1 MPSSRDPAF
10 LSTDDRIREIASL
23 LATGLRRLRSPAP
36 HAFISAPQKVSEN
49 LSNELADAAEQS
61 VTVSAG

>member
-1 MPSSRDPAF
+1 MPSSRDPNSLSVEDRTREVAF
-10 LSTDDRIREIASL
+10 L

-36 HAFISAPQKVSEN
+36 HALTSAPQKVSEN
-49 LSNELADAAEQS
+49 SLNELADAAEQS